1 MIASTEFLSFS
12 FKNSSNIAAS
22 SSRYCSA
29 SSSFFSSACQVKHMK
44 INEWKL
50 YLITEHVCTSNMII
64 ILKWLTDNFCG
75 SINLKLVTS
84 ALNILFLSLSFLDT
98 FKWERLLGFKKI
110 LWLLNS
116 QDLIVNSPLYL
127 QHIPWKLVRRI

>member
-1 MIASTEFLSFS
+1 
-12 FKNSSNIAAS
+12 
-22 SSRYCSA
+22 
-29 SSSFFSSACQVKHMK
+29 
-44 INEWKL
+44 
-50 YLITEHVCTSNMII
+50 MII

-84 ALNILFLSLSFLDT
+84 ALNISPSLSFLDT
-98 FKWERLLGFKKI
+98 FKWEILLGFKKV
-110 LWLLNS
+110 LWPLNS